1 MLEVTVSLAV
11 TVGWR
16 RELRALVR
24 QVTSQYL
31 PMIRYNTV
39 VVGLPGVFRSAAAD
53 SRSRFASPP

>member
-16 RELRALVR
+16 RELRALVW

-31 PMIRYNTV
+31 PMIRFNTV
-39 VVGLPGVFRSAAAD
+39 VVGLPGVSRSAAAD